1 LLPIPILVQ
10 LAFCTGMCLILAT
23 LDVFY
28 RDTQIIMEV
37 LMMAWFFVTPI
48 FYPIEQVPLEAQ
60 VLGIPFNAQLW
71 LRRLN
76 PMASIVASYRDL
88 LYRGAPT
95 GLDFFLRTAATALVV
110 LVAGYLVFLRYSSR
124 FGEEV

>member
-1 LLPIPILVQ
+1 
-10 LAFCTGMCLILAT
+10 
-23 LDVFY
+23 
-28 RDTQIIMEV
+28 V

-48 FYPIEQVPLEAQ
+48 FYPIQQVPLETQ

-95 GLDFFLRTAATALVV
+95 GLDFFLRTAATALIV
-110 LVAGYLVFLRYSSR
+110 LVAGYLVFLRYSPR